1 MVSKKNKDEMTRKN
15 TTITADYILALYK
28 ESKKITNKKEQKEF
42 IRDVKKLI
50 PYIGKD
56 VVIEL

>member
-50 PYIGKD
+50 PYIGEE

>member
-1 MVSKKNKDEMTRKN
+1 MVSKKNKDEITRKN

-50 PYIGKD
+50 PYIGKE